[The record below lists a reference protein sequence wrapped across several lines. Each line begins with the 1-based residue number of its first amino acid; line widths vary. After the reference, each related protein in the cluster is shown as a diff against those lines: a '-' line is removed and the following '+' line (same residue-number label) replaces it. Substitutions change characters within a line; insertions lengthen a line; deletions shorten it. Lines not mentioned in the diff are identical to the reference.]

1 MAIIDSITEIILHPF
16 KLFMRILGLVLGFG
30 IYILIG
36 MHAYAF
42 FTCVAPL
49 LRKRLGV
56 PFGLLWVAI
65 GFTILYNLLFNH
77 LMAMIIK
84 PGNSKDLIEIEIK
97 KKEI

>member
-16 KLFMRILGLVLGFG
+16 KLLMRILGIVLGFG

-42 FTCVAPL
+42 FAYVAPL

-65 GFTILYNLLFNH
+65 GLTILYNLLFNH

-84 PGNSKDLIEIEIK
+84 PGNAKDLIDIEK
-97 KKEI
+97 KK